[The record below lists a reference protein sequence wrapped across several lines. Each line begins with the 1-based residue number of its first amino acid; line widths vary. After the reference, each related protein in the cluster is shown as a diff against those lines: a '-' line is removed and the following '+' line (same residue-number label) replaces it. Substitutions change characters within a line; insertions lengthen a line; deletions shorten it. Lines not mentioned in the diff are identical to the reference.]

1 MVMSII
7 GYDQEK
13 QELYGL
19 DHTNKY
25 LMADNV
31 FNNSW
36 LQIQEKEF
44 EAAKEKLTF
53 ATEIPV
59 MPIIDSLVPTEPI
72 KETVSK
78 DSLGNHWGGKS
89 SG

>member
-13 QELYGL
+13 QELYGV

-36 LQIQEKEF
+36 LQIHEKEF
-44 EAAKEKLTF
+44 EKAKENITF
-53 ATEIPV
+53 ATELPV
-59 MPIIDSLVPTEPI
+59 MPIIDSTVPTEPI
-72 KETVSK
+72 KETVLS
-78 DSLGNHWGGKS
+78 DSLGNQWGGR
-89 SG
+89 